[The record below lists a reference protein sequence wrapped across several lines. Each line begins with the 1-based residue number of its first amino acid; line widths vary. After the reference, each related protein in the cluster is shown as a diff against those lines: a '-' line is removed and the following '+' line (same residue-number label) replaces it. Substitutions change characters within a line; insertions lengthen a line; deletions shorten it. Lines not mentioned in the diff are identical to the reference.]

1 MSRLRRAGD
10 AVRGHPRAADAALA
24 LLLAALVQWEILT
37 TAVTGPKGL
46 LVPAGLA
53 LTAPLAWRRVAPLPA
68 LLFVMA
74 GAAAAGLAAA
84 DSDSVAQTPQLP
96 FLAEILAV
104 YSVAAHAERRRA
116 LVGLLVAWAAL
127 IAGEPGDFVVMGP
140 AWAGIWLAG
149 RLVRARERDGRRLRE
164 LAQALEHERVE
175 AARLAASEER
185 TRIARELHDVV
196 AHAMTTIVLEAG
208 AERVNLDE
216 GQASARHAL
225 HSIERTGRQA
235 LAEMRR
241 LVGVLRTGEDE
252 PELFPQPSLA
262 QLDLLIEQVGRAGVP
277 VDLRVVGEP
286 VQLAAGLD
294 ISAYRIV
301 QEALTN
307 VLKHGGDAHATVVVA
322 YGDRMLELEIADD
335 GCGGTPDGSG
345 HGIVGLRERVAVFG
359 GSLEAAGREGGGFA
373 VRARL
378 PLEKGAP

>member
-1 MSRLRRAGD
+1 MSRLQRALD

-24 LLLAALVQWEILT
+24 LLLAALVEWEILT
-37 TAVTGPKGL
+37 TDVTGPKWL

-53 LTAPLAWRRVAPLPA
+53 IDLPLAWRRVAPLPA

-74 GAAAAGLAAA
+74 ASAAVGLAIA
-84 DSDSVAQTPQLP
+84 DSDEVAQAPQMT
-96 FLAEILAV
+96 FLAQILAV
-104 YSVAAHAERRRA
+104 YSVAAHAERRPA
-116 LVGLLVAWAAL
+116 LIGLLVSWAAL
-127 IAGEPGDFVVMGP
+127 LAGEPGDFVVMGP

-149 RLVRARERDGRRLRE
+149 RLVRAREQDARRLRE
-164 LAQALEHERVE
+164 LAQALERERVE
-175 AARLAASEER
+175 EARLAVAEER

-196 AHAMTTIVLEAG
+196 AHAMSTIVLEAG

-216 GQASARHAL
+216 DQTSARQAL

-241 LVGVLRTGEDE
+241 LVGVLRTENDA
-252 PELFPQPSLA
+252 PELLPQPSLTH
-262 QLDLLIEQVGRAGVP
+262 LDLLIEQVGRAGLAVE
-277 VDLRVVGEP
+277 LRLVGEP
-286 VQLAAGLD
+286 VQLAPGLD

-307 VLKHGGDAHATVVVA
+307 VLKHGGDARATVVVA
-322 YGDRMLELEIADD
+322 YGDRTLEIEVADD
-335 GCGGTPDGSG
+335 GRGGTPDGSG
-345 HGIVGLRERVAVFG
+345 HGIVGLRERVALFG
-359 GSLEAAGREGGGFA
+359 GSLDAGDRDGGGFV

>member
-1 MSRLRRAGD
+1 MSGLQRALD
-10 AVRGHPRAADAALA
+10 AVRRHPRAADAALA
-24 LLLAALVQWEILT
+24 LLLAALVEWEILT
-37 TAVTGPKGL
+37 TDVTGPKWL

-53 LTAPLAWRRVAPLPA
+53 MTVPLAWRRVAPLPA

-74 GAAAAGLAAA
+74 ASAAAGLAAA
-84 DSDSVAQTPQLP
+84 DSDEVAQTPQMP

-104 YSVAAHAERRRA
+104 YSVAAHAERRPA
-116 LVGLLVAWAAL
+116 LIGLLVSWAAL
-127 IAGEPGDFVVMGP
+127 IAAEPGDFVVMGP

-149 RLVRARERDGRRLRE
+149 RLVRAREQDARRLRE
-164 LAQALEHERVE
+164 LAQALERERVE
-175 AARLAASEER
+175 EARLAVAEER

-196 AHAMTTIVLEAG
+196 AHAMSTIVLEAG

-216 GQASARHAL
+216 GQTSARQAL

-241 LVGVLRTGEDE
+241 LVGVLRTEDDE
-252 PELFPQPSLA
+252 PELLPQPSLT
-262 QLDLLIEQVGRAGVP
+262 QLDLLIEQVGRAGLAVE
-277 VDLRVVGEP
+277 LRVVGEP
-286 VQLAAGLD
+286 VQLAPGLD

-307 VLKHGGDAHATVVVA
+307 VLKHGGDARATVVVA
-322 YGDRMLELEIADD
+322 YGDRTLEMEIADD
-335 GCGGTPDGSG
+335 GRGGTPDGSG
-345 HGIVGLRERVAVFG
+345 HGIVGLRERVALFG
-359 GSLEAAGREGGGFA
+359 GSLEAGGREGGGFA

>member
-1 MSRLRRAGD
+1 MSGLQRALD

-24 LLLAALVQWEILT
+24 LLLAALVEWEILT
-37 TAVTGPKGL
+37 TDVTGPKWL

-53 LTAPLAWRRVAPLPA
+53 LTVPLAWRRVAPLPA

-74 GAAAAGLAAA
+74 AAAAAGLAAA
-84 DSDSVAQTPQLP
+84 DSDEVAQTPQMP
-96 FLAEILAV
+96 FLAELLAV
-104 YSVAAHAERRRA
+104 YSVAAHAERRQA
-116 LVGLLVAWAAL
+116 LIGLLVSWAAL
-127 IAGEPGDFVVMGP
+127 LAAEPGDFVVMGP

-149 RLVRARERDGRRLRE
+149 RLVRAREQDARRLRE
-164 LAQALEHERVE
+164 LAQALERERVE
-175 AARLAASEER
+175 EARLAVAEER

-196 AHAMTTIVLEAG
+196 AHAMSTIVLEAG

-216 GQASARHAL
+216 GQTSARQAL

-241 LVGVLRTGEDE
+241 LVGVLRTENDE
-252 PELFPQPSLA
+252 PELLPQPSLTH
-262 QLDLLIEQVGRAGVP
+262 LDLLIEQVGRAGLAVE
-277 VDLRVVGEP
+277 LRVVGEP
-286 VQLAAGLD
+286 VQLAPGLD

-307 VLKHGGDAHATVVVA
+307 VLKHGGDARATVVVA
-322 YGDRMLELEIADD
+322 YGDRTLEMEIADD
-335 GCGGTPDGSG
+335 GRGGTPDGSG
-345 HGIVGLRERVAVFG
+345 HGIVGMRERVALFG
-359 GSLEAAGREGGGFA
+359 GSLEAGGRDGGGFA

>member
-1 MSRLRRAGD
+1 MSGLQRARA

-24 LLLAALVQWEILT
+24 VLLAALLEWEILT
-37 TAVTGPKGL
+37 TDVTGPKWL

-53 LTAPLAWRRVAPLPA
+53 MTVPLAWRRVAPLPA

-74 GAAAAGLAAA
+74 ASAAVGLAAA
-84 DSDSVAQTPQLP
+84 DSDEVAQTPQLR
-96 FLAEILAV
+96 FLAEVLAV
-104 YSVAAHAERRRA
+104 YSVAAHAERRAA
-116 LVGLLVAWAAL
+116 LIGLLVSWAAL
-127 IAGEPGDFVVMGP
+127 LAGEPGDFVVMGP

-149 RLVRARERDGRRLRE
+149 RLVRARERDAHRLRE
-164 LAQALEHERVE
+164 LAQALERERVE
-175 AARLAASEER
+175 EARLAVAEER

-196 AHAMTTIVLEAG
+196 AHAMSTIVLEAG

-216 GQASARHAL
+216 GQTSARQAL
-225 HSIERTGRQA
+225 HSIELTGRQT

-241 LVGVLRTGEDE
+241 LVGVLRTEEDE
-252 PELFPQPSLA
+252 PELFPQPSLIH
-262 QLDLLIEQVGRAGVP
+262 LDLLIEQVGRAGLP

-286 VQLAAGLD
+286 VQLAPGLD

-307 VLKHGGDAHATVVVA
+307 VLKHAGDARATVVVA
-322 YGDRMLELEIADD
+322 YGDRTLEIEIADD
-335 GCGGTPDGSG
+335 GRGGTPDGSG
-345 HGIVGLRERVAVFG
+345 QGIVGLRERVALFG

-378 PLEKGAP
+378 PLEKKAP